1 MHNKQFII
9 TNRKVRLDN
18 FKSIVWIDGYILNYH
33 NELNVV
39 KVGNSI
45 LIGHAFQGDFNR
57 KIPEEELVSMDS
69 PIDTY
74 NTWNGRWALLYKNE
88 IHPDASAQMGIFYG
102 DIKGE
107 LVISSSLSLI
117 AEVYKGEYDINEHM
131 PLEYNILLSWIPGP
145 YTIINGINR
154 LLPTQYLRFD
164 TEFDICFRNPISKTD
179 YSMLSEEE
187 IYKKIYELQECSF
200 KYIEKYDFKCNIYT
214 EDKKNVFNIGLT
226 AGYDSRMQVALLNR
240 MGLSLKAHTFERR
253 KSTELADNRYPSIIA
268 EILGIDWEYITIGKK
283 QARRVIEYNA
293 HTFNSVK
300 DRDWKWH
307 YTCGQYDE
315 VDGDIIVSN
324 SIWESFSDYYVSFGL
339 TANLNDRPETKLDDL
354 KTVFETLEGNYVSEK
369 SFKKYIEWVDDNPI
383 KGLSWADRIT
393 FEQLMG
399 IWDGNENQG
408 KDLFSHEK
416 FLFNPANSME
426 IFALVTALPKEK
438 RQGRLW
444 EKEIVNLF
452 VPELKDIPYNEPN
465 THVNQQFWYPY
476 GDELYGKNIILYGA
490 GNVGRSYY
498 LQITTNNSSN
508 IVAWVDKKYKDIN
521 RTGIAVNKPEI
532 IPKMKYDY
540 IIIAVESKKV
550 YESIKDELIKI
561 GVDPIRI
568 LWKETKNV

>member
-74 NTWNGRWALLYKNE
+74 NTWHGRWALLYKNE

-214 EDKKNVFNIGLT
+214 
-226 AGYDSRMQVALLNR
+226 
-240 MGLSLKAHTFERR
+240 
-253 KSTELADNRYPSIIA
+253 
-268 EILGIDWEYITIGKK
+268 
-283 QARRVIEYNA
+283 
-293 HTFNSVK
+293 
-300 DRDWKWH
+300 
-307 YTCGQYDE
+307 
-315 VDGDIIVSN
+315 
-324 SIWESFSDYYVSFGL
+324 
-339 TANLNDRPETKLDDL
+339 
-354 KTVFETLEGNYVSEK
+354 
-369 SFKKYIEWVDDNPI
+369 
-383 KGLSWADRIT
+383 
-393 FEQLMG
+393 
-399 IWDGNENQG
+399 
-408 KDLFSHEK
+408 
-416 FLFNPANSME
+416 
-426 IFALVTALPKEK
+426 
-438 RQGRLW
+438 
-444 EKEIVNLF
+444 
-452 VPELKDIPYNEPN
+452 
-465 THVNQQFWYPY
+465 
-476 GDELYGKNIILYGA
+476 
-490 GNVGRSYY
+490 
-498 LQITTNNSSN
+498 
-508 IVAWVDKKYKDIN
+508 
-521 RTGIAVNKPEI
+521 
-532 IPKMKYDY
+532 
-540 IIIAVESKKV
+540 
-550 YESIKDELIKI
+550 
-561 GVDPIRI
+561 
-568 LWKETKNV
+568 